1 MDFFSLCL
9 VATKRSVHLDAR
21 KKDRRKVR
29 ASSLESSAESESSAM
44 ETGDG
49 NSGQVAAVSS
59 TASFKSPAVGMGEE
73 ETNGEKQ
80 VDSLSFFFFQSMFSA
95 YFLAY
100 FFLCTFFAPQ

>member
-1 MDFFSLCL
+1 M
-9 VATKRSVHLDAR
+9 
-21 KKDRRKVR
+21 
-29 ASSLESSAESESSAM
+29 ESSAESESSAM

-80 VDSLSFFFFQSMFSA
+80 VQFGFDCSPYCML
-95 YFLAY
+95 
-100 FFLCTFFAPQ
+100 TN